1 MLCVRTVKSRLSS
14 IHKIHGSRH
23 WLCFSLRET
32 YMWSWINAVLQSCVL
47 LLIYNIT
54 SYVNLP
60 CLFLPWCLLWQ
71 LKEERKGWE
80 WQERD
85 ITELRWSDKMFH
97 PLSDTYQPSPLLH
110 SCSTC
115 LGPLLFWH
123 TSALL
128 FFCLR
133 PSHPLSQNLP
143 KLQNSHLTLRQMPR
157 SSISNSWAC
166 SLYLHLHESV

>member
-1 MLCVRTVKSRLSS
+1 MSNLIKQPLVIISEFIRFYFLLHYGKMPVKLMHDLSLYYGQVPMPRV
-14 IHKIHGSRH
+14 I
-23 WLCFSLRET
+23 F
-32 YMWSWINAVLQSCVL
+32 
-47 LLIYNIT
+47 
-54 SYVNLP
+54 LP

-80 WQERD
+80 WQEWD

-110 SCSTC
+110 NCSTC